1 MNIFVEKPLSVKPV
15 EEVDRLAK
23 ELKKVQDQDGVT
35 IAVGY
40 MLRYSPA
47 VEASYFSLLLVRR
60 LFMSNLF
67 PQYQEAVCKADS
79 LGKLLVDKGLNTSRM
94 LKKQACR
101 VRMWLR

>member
-23 ELKKVQDQDGVT
+23 ELKKVQDQNGVI

-47 VEASYFSLLLVRR
+47 VEVSCNVSAAREVLLQSVLSRVSNVIHSLR
-60 LFMSNLF
+60 
-67 PQYQEAVCKADS
+67 
-79 LGKLLVDKGLNTSRM
+79 
-94 LKKQACR
+94 
-101 VRMWLR
+101 

>member
-23 ELKKVQDQDGVT
+23 ELKKVQDQNGVI

-47 VEASYFSLLLVRR
+47 VEVK
-60 LFMSNLF
+60 MT
-67 PQYQEAVCKADS
+67 Q
-79 LGKLLVDKGLNTSRM
+79 
-94 LKKQACR
+94 
-101 VRMWLR
+101 